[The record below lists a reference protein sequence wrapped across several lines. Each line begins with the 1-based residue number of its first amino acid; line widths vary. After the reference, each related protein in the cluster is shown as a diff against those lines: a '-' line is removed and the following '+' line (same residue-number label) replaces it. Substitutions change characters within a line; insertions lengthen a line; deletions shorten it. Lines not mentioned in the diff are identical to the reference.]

1 MGLKISKNRYSL
13 KHIDSNESENS
24 KMSTEVIS
32 ELVFKRLEDL
42 SVRLEE
48 LIETVY
54 ENSDNKAYEMSKIL
68 VSLESFHMKIDH
80 EESLIKNKGIQNEIP
95 IKKSAG

>member
-1 MGLKISKNRYSL
+1 MGLKISKNKYGL
-13 KHIDSNESENS
+13 KHINVDDSENQ
-24 KMSTEVIS
+24 KLSTEVIS

-48 LIETVY
+48 LIDTVY
-54 ENSDNKAYEMSKIL
+54 ENSENKAYEMSKIL

-95 IKKSAG
+95 IKKSTG